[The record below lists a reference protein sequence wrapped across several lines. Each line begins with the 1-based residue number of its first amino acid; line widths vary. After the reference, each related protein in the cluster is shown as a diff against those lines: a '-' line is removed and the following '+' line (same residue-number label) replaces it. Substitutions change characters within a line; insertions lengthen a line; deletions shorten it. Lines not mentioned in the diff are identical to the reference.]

1 MPDVTPL
8 ASSEVA
14 KQQLRLFLGTAAQIG
29 MDTDHL
35 RRSLRLSWDDWQSW
49 LGILHDAPLPS
60 HPALPLLLRH
70 LGYLTNR
77 LDRTTHAPYA

>member
-1 MPDVTPL
+1 MPEVRQREASDVVR
-8 ASSEVA
+8 E
-14 KQQLRLFLGTAAQIG
+14 QLRLFLGTAEKLG
-29 MDTDHL
+29 LDSERL
-35 RRSLRLSWDDWQSW
+35 CRSLRLSRDDWQHW

-77 LDRTTHAPYA
+77 LDRAASATYA

>member
-1 MPDVTPL
+1 MPDARPL
-8 ASSEVA
+8 DPSEVA
-14 KQQLRLFLGTAAQIG
+14 RQQLRLFLRTAEQIG
-29 MDTDHL
+29 MDAERL
-35 RRSLRLSWDDWQSW
+35 YPSLRLSRDDWQRW

-77 LDRTTHAPYA
+77 LDRTARTAYA